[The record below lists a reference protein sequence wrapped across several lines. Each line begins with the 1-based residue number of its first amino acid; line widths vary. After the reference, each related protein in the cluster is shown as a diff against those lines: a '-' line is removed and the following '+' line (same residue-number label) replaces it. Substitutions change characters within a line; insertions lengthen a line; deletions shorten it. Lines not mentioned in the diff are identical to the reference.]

1 MKKVVLD
8 TSIIIDYL
16 RTKQGLFP
24 ELALL
29 EKTGSTLLY
38 LPTVAVL
45 ELWKGN
51 SMDMHG
57 VESSVERILQITK
70 DVPLSKQ
77 LAKKAGELIRK
88 DTVSDFVDS
97 VIAATALYLEA
108 ELATL
113 NKKHFAKVKGL
124 KIFKLQKTS

>member
-8 TSIIIDYL
+8 TSIIIDFL
-16 RTKQGLFP
+16 RTKQGLFS

-51 SMDMHG
+51 SMDIHD
-57 VESSVERILQITK
+57 VESSVERILQVTRDI
-70 DVPLSKQ
+70 PLSKQ

-97 VIAATALYLEA
+97 VIAASTLYLEA

-113 NKKHFAKVKGL
+113 NQKHFAKVKGL